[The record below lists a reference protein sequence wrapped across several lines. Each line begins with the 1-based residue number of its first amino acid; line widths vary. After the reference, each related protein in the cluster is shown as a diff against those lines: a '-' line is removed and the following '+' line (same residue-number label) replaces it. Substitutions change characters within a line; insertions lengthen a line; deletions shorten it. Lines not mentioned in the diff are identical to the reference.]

1 MTRKKHLLRLGS
13 AKRLTQASDRGSV
26 FEPLSMVLYIPGT

>member
-1 MTRKKHLLRLGS
+1 MIRKARLLRLGS
-13 AKRLTQASDRGSV
+13 AKRLTQSSDRGSI